1 MVSGSTGGKNA
12 ALRRTLEII
21 EEQKYR
27 FDAAHRQSLY
37 SAGSISNNN
46 KSTTVVVYKS
56 NARLQQSVAPP
67 RSLATS
73 SAAPNLAQ
81 AQRAAL
87 IPMRNEKAL
96 KNIQSTQ
103 PNRLPN
109 NAIHNN
115 SGVSPFVSSR
125 SGI

>member
-37 SAGSISNNN
+37 SAESISNNKN
-46 KSTTVVVYKS
+46 KPTTVVVYKS
-56 NARLQQSVAPP
+56 NARLQQSVAPL

-73 SAAPNLAQ
+73 STAPNLAQ
-81 AQRAAL
+81 PQRAAL
-87 IPMRNEKAL
+87 LPLRNEK
-96 KNIQSTQ
+96 NRQSG
-103 PNRLPN
+103 NRLHQLKPSN
-109 NAIHNN
+109 NATQNN
-115 SGVSPFVSSR
+115 SPFISSC
-125 SGI
+125 SGFF